1 MKKTVSMLLAVLMAA
16 IAVCTFGV
24 SAFADE
30 TTVVANDDPTD
41 AFVTEAPTAAPTAAP
56 TEAPA
61 TTAAPTAAP
70 TEAPATTAASA
81 EATTNIVDGIGGLL
95 GSVGITTP
103 EELESIL
110 NAAPVVTLPEG
121 VTAIDEGDTTA
132 APAAPATTKKPA
144 KVESNIPST
153 GSTVV
158 PVIALLALAAGTV
171 AVVKTKKED

>member
-30 TTVVANDDPTD
+30 TTVAANDDPVD
-41 AFVTEAPTAAPTAAP
+41 NFVTEAPTTAAP
-56 TEAPA
+56 

-70 TEAPATTAASA
+70 TTAA
-81 EATTNIVDGIGGLL
+81 
-95 GSVGITTP
+95 P
-103 EELESIL
+103 
-110 NAAPVVTLPEG
+110 
-121 VTAIDEGDTTA
+121 TTA
-132 APAAPATTKKPA
+132 APSTAAPTTAAPTTAAPSTTKSIAEKQSELDAEEVVTRDPSAPAPIIDETTNAAPATTKKPA

>member
-30 TTVVANDDPTD
+30 TTTVAANDDPTD
-41 AFVTEAPTAAPTAAP
+41 AFVTEAPTTAAP
-56 TEAPA
+56 TTAAPTTAAPA
-61 TTAAPTAAP
+61 TTAPTTAA
-70 TEAPATTAASA
+70 ATTAA
-81 EATTNIVDGIGGLL
+81 ATTAAA
-95 GSVGITTP
+95 TT
-103 EELESIL
+103 
-110 NAAPVVTLPEG
+110 AA
-121 VTAIDEGDTTA
+121 ATTA
-132 APAAPATTKKPA
+132 APSTTDISKMQDELDKTPTVTRDPSKHYIEDDETTKAAPATTKKPA